1 MHAQMTA
8 RIVEWYPERGYVY
21 LNTRNG
27 RLFLHIQD
35 FSARHKKPEVGD
47 VILFSVGQDKKGRTC
62 AVSARH
68 AYEGGKVSILNL
80 LLLLALMFLPA
91 LASFKFGLSPW
102 LIAGYLLISCFV
114 TFMAFALDKAR
125 AREGKSRVSE
135 SMLHFFEMAG
145 GWPGAYLA
153 QRRLRHKCLKGRYQM
168 TFWLI
173 VISYQFLAIDYLHEW
188 PLTSAALERVFTLVD
203 GLPG

>member
-1 MHAQMTA
+1 MPSQLTA
-8 RIVEWYPERGYVY
+8 RIAEWDPERGYGY
-21 LNTRNG
+21 LNTRTG

-47 VILFSVGQDKKGRTC
+47 VILFSVGEDKKGRTC
-62 AVSARH
+62 AVRARH
-68 AYEGGKVSILNL
+68 AYEGGRVSILNL
-80 LLLLALMFLPA
+80 LLLLALMFLPV

-102 LIAGYLLISCFV
+102 LIAGYLLIASFV

-135 SMLHFFEMAG
+135 SMLHFFEIVG
-145 GWPGAYLA
+145 GWPGAFLA
-153 QRRLRHKCLKGRYQM
+153 QRRLRHKCLKGRYQ
-168 TFWLI
+168 TVFWLI
-173 VISYQFLAIDYLHEW
+173 VVSYQFIAIDYLHEW
-188 PLTSAALERVFTLVD
+188 PLSSAVLEQVFVMVD